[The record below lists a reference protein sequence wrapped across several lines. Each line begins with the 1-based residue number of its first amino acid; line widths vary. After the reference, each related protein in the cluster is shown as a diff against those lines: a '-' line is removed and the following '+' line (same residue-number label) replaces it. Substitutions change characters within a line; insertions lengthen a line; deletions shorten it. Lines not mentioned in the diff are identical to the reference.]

1 MARKLTGFGGPLIDM
16 QGAIDM
22 HVHSHPDIFPRL
34 GDDIDLV
41 TAARDAGLR
50 AMVIKCHHENTVS
63 RSYFANGTVEGID
76 VFGGIVLNS
85 YVGFANPAAVEVALK
100 LGGKFVWMPTVD
112 AAYHAEVH
120 GGTGTLV
127 GLSGGRVGGPTY
139 TVLDDAGELKP
150 EVVEILGLIAEHDGV
165 LATSHLSYA
174 EIKPLIVRAKAEG
187 VANVVITHPFYKAPG
202 LNMEQLKELVDL
214 GGIAELGYCDYSAMW
229 HVGFIE
235 EVVEAVNVLGA
246 ENCVLVSDCGQRHNP
261 LPSEALRVYA
271 QTVFEKGVSEEDVYT
286 MIRDVPARI
295 LGLDSGARP
304 PRPTVPYY
312 DEGAAAADGAH

>member
-1 MARKLTGFGGPLIDM
+1 MTRRLTGFGGPLIDVR
-16 QGAIDM
+16 GAIDM

-41 TAARDAGLR
+41 TAARDHGLR
-50 AMVIKCHHENTVS
+50 AMVLKCHHENTVS
-63 RSYFANGTVEGID
+63 RSYFANGAVEGID

-85 YVGFANPAAVEVALK
+85 YVGFANPAAVDVALK

-127 GLSGGRVGGPTY
+127 GLSGGRTGGPTY
-139 TVLDDAGELKP
+139 TVLDDDGRLKP
-150 EVVEILGLIAEHDGV
+150 EILEIIGMIAEHDAV
-165 LATSHLSYA
+165 LATAHLSPA
-174 EIKPLIVRAKAEG
+174 EITPLVARARAEG
-187 VANVVITHPFYKAPG
+187 VEHVVITHPFYKAPG
-202 LNMEQLKELVDL
+202 LSLEQLKELVDL
-214 GGIAELGYCDYSAMW
+214 GAVAELGYCDYSAMW

-235 EVVEAVNVLGA
+235 EVVEAVEVLGA

-261 LPSEALRVYA
+261 LPSEALRIYA

-295 LGLDSGARP
+295 LGLDAGARP
-304 PRPTVPYY
+304 PAPPIPYWSTGE
-312 DEGAAAADGAH
+312 DD

>member
-1 MARKLTGFGGPLIDM
+1 
-16 QGAIDM
+16 M

-127 GLSGGRVGGPTY
+127 GLSGGRTGGPTY
-139 TVLDDAGELKP
+139 TVLDDAGQLKP

-174 EIKPLIVRAKAEG
+174 EIKPLLVRAKTVG
-187 VANVVITHPFYKAPG
+187 VDNVVITHPFYKAPG
-202 LNMEQLKELVDL
+202 LNLGQLKELVEL

-229 HVGFIE
+229 HVGLIE
-235 EVVEAVNVLGA
+235 EVVEAVNALGA

-261 LPSEALRVYA
+261 LPSEALRIYA
-271 QTVFEKGVSEEDVYT
+271 QTVFEKGVSEKDVYT

-295 LGLDSGARP
+295 LGLDSGSRP
-304 PRPTVPYY
+304 PGPTVPYW
-312 DEGAAAADGAH
+312 EGAESEAANTDH